1 MPTKVRK
8 KVWGFKIFRNDKKKT
23 QDSPDYGNA
32 EVQCFDPVLKQ
43 ISQLVFSPD
52 KHYEAS
58 GWVEKNGDIG
68 IAINEI
74 TMVESADNIV
84 DGISQGG
91 FKPIA
96 EAIETQHYPEGRQEA
111 PQQPQPSITWD

>member
-1 MPTKVRK
+1 MMPTRVRK
-8 KVWGFKIFRNDKKKT
+8 KVWGFKMFRNDKRKT

-58 GWVEKNGDIG
+58 GWVNENGGID

-74 TMVESADNIV
+74 TMVESADNIA

-111 PQQPQPSITWD
+111 PQQMKVKKRW

>member
-1 MPTKVRK
+1 MPTRVRK
-8 KVWGFKIFRNDKKKT
+8 KVWGFKMFRNNDKKKHS
-23 QDSPDYGNA
+23 SPDYGNA
-32 EVQCFDPVLKQ
+32 KLSCFDPILKQ
-43 ISQLVFSPD
+43 IAPITFSPD
-52 KHYEAS
+52 KHYELS
-58 GWVEKNGDIG
+58 GWIDGDEIG
-68 IAINEI
+68 VSINEI

>member
-1 MPTKVRK
+1 MPTRVRK
-8 KVWGFKIFRNDKKKT
+8 KVWGFKIFLNKGEKKQPK
-23 QDSPDYGNA
+23 SPDYGNA
-32 EVQCFDPVLKQ
+32 ELQCFDPVLKQ
-43 ISQLVFSPD
+43 ISQIVFSPD

-74 TMVESADNIV
+74 TMVESDDNIA

-96 EAIETQHYPEGRQEA
+96 EAIETKHYPEGRQEA
-111 PQQPQPSITWD
+111 PQQIKVKKRW